1 MSPAPRPGDAVAADA
16 GLSVARTA
24 AGGCRRGGSRPGT
37 PVTWPTEDTHHPEQ
51 CDHDLLTGAFRHN
64 GTTFEIVCS
73 VGVDP
78 GWCTS

>member
-51 CDHDLLTGAFRHN
+51 CDPVLLTGAFRHN